1 MELREP
7 PRTPPTAPRDPLVRI
22 FLVGQLALLLIILA
36 VVWLRPPGPDSV
48 AGAAAHR
55 REVASKLKAAGVLDP
70 SAELFAE
77 YLESSGDPPEKRARV
92 AYSLATTYLERG
104 SYEQAL
110 RWLYEAET
118 WGAGE
123 LTGEVDQRIVE
134 TLERLGRPHA
144 AQAALQSRTALDA
157 DAEAVRRA
165 ADDPVVARVGAEEI
179 YRSDVQRA
187 LDQLPPQAA
196 QAFQAPD
203 RRRELLQKV
212 VADRLLWRKAV
223 KLGYDRDP
231 EVQRQ
236 EAEVLRQLAVGRLV
250 EREVLA
256 NLSVDETDL
265 RTFYQA
271 HQQRY
276 QRPPENEGEEPQTV
290 PFEQARRQ
298 VEQDYRQ
305 VKAQAAYQEM
315 VETELSTADVELF
328 PERLDEQSSDNRSG
342 ESNG

>member
-1 MELREP
+1 
-7 PRTPPTAPRDPLVRI
+7 VRI

-36 VVWLRPPGPDSV
+36 VVWLRPPGPAGAADS
-48 AGAAAHR
+48 AAAHR
-55 REVASKLKAAGVLDP
+55 REVAAKLKAAGVLDP
-70 SAELFAE
+70 AAELFAE
-77 YLESSGDPPEKRARV
+77 YLETSGDPPEKRARV
-92 AYSLATTYLERG
+92 AYSLANTYLERG

-118 WGAGE
+118 WGAGD

-144 AQAALQSRTALDA
+144 AQAALESRTALGNGT
-157 DAEAVRRA
+157 EPTQRSS
-165 ADDPVVARVGAEEI
+165 DDPVVARVGAEEI

-196 QAFQAPD
+196 QALQAPD

-256 NLSVDETDL
+256 NLTVDETDL

-276 QRPPENEGEEPQTV
+276 QRPPENEGDEPQTL
-290 PFEQARRQ
+290 PFEQVRRQ

-328 PERLDEQSSDNRSG
+328 PDKLAEQGQQDRSR